1 MKTVGVFEAK
11 TKLTALLEQVARGEQ
26 VTITKHGTPVARLVP
41 VERRDRDR
49 VKDAIARLKRFS
61 RHQTLGGLSLCELRS
76 QGRP

>member
-41 VERRDRDR
+41 VERRDRDQ

-61 RHQTLGGLSLCELRS
+61 RQQTLGGLSLRELRS